1 MQKTHAS
8 EAPDPGRHHV
18 GIPGDII
25 PESPG
30 DFVGIRNAITLVLW
44 ATTGI
49 CRVPTMIPN
58 TLHLGDVSAG
68 RSSAG
73 GASPHGGPKKVPGWA
88 VIGKDE

>member
-30 DFVGIRNAITLVLW
+30 DFVGIRTRDGSAIPIQNISGL
-44 ATTGI
+44 A
-49 CRVPTMIPN
+49 
-58 TLHLGDVSAG
+58 
-68 RSSAG
+68 
-73 GASPHGGPKKVPGWA
+73 
-88 VIGKDE
+88 